1 MEMKPWEYLSNAHFS
16 RSYQPGGSSGYKPD
30 SGKDPLSNADD
41 CLRDAV
47 LLQRLGVRSMLYLI
61 MVSMELTM
69 LIATNRLIPSASTT
83 LTLP

>member
-1 MEMKPWEYLSNAHFS
+1 MEMKPWEYLSNARLF

-41 CLRDAV
+41 CLRDAT

-61 MVSMELTM
+61 MIPMRLTM
-69 LIATNRLIPSASTT
+69 LIARNRLTPSASTT